1 MLSEFTKQFQILSR
15 RQRAVGL
22 ALLTLAGATWYGLA
36 HIGGPTQ
43 GHSEVSSQSRK
54 GLQRYTPTPAEWA
67 SLTIQPVTERAFRA
81 EHVTEG
87 KIAVDEDRSTPVFSP
102 YAGRV
107 TKLLARPGD
116 SVGQGQ
122 PLFVI
127 EAADTVQAQNDFIA
141 AMTGLNKA
149 RSALDLAQL
158 QHKRAKDLFEGK
170 AVPLKDYQQAEAT
183 LTQAQNDLRSTQ
195 TALEAARNKLRILG
209 FTDEAIATFQE
220 MGRINPET
228 TIFAPI
234 AGTVVQRKIGPG
246 QYVNSGAS
254 DPVFVIGDLSTV
266 WLTAFVRETEASN
279 VSVGQEISFNALAL
293 PGRPLTARINYVS
306 AAIDPSSRRL
316 LVRATIDNKDGV
328 FKPEMFANVT
338 IYSGGDRPGVGLF
351 AAVIIGGLVAFQ
363 QLNIEAYPD
372 PTPPMVDIVT
382 QSAGLSAEEIE
393 RYITIPLETQ
403 VAGIKNLNVIRTISL
418 YGLSDVKL
426 QFSFDFTYDQALQQ
440 VLNRLSQLAPLL
452 NSAQPQISPLSPI
465 GEIYRY
471 RLVGPP
477 NYSVL
482 DLKTLQ
488 DWVLQRRFRTVPG
501 VIDVTGWGGRTKT
514 YELQVDFNKLVA
526 YGLTLPQ
533 LLQAVSNS

>member
-1 MLSEFTKQFQILSR
+1 MLSKLTKQLQMLSR
-15 RQRAVGL
+15 PRLAVGSALL
-22 ALLTLAGATWYGLA
+22 ALAVAALYGLV
-36 HIGGPTQ
+36 HISGAQ
-43 GHSEVSSQSRK
+43 QHSEVSSQSRK
-54 GLQRYTPTPAEWA
+54 GLQRYVPSPAEWA

-116 SVGQGQ
+116 RVVQGQ

-195 TALEAARNKLRILG
+195 TALEASRNKLRILG
-209 FTDEAIATFQE
+209 FTDEAVSTFQE

-228 TIFAPI
+228 TILAPI

-266 WLTAFVRETEASN
+266 WLTAFVREADASN
-279 VSVGQEISFNALAL
+279 VSVGQELAFNVLAL
-293 PGRPLTARINYVS
+293 PGRPLKARINYVS
-306 AAIDPSSRRL
+306 AAIDPATRRL
-316 LVRATIDNKDGV
+316 LVRATIDNKDGLL
-328 FKPEMFANVT
+328 KPEMFANVT
-338 IYSGGDRPGVGLF
+338 IYSASDHPAIGVPKQALIYEGNQVRVWVAHEDKSIELRRIKTGLTNGDLVEVEGNLKPGE
-351 AAVIIGGLVAFQ
+351 Q
-363 QLNIEAYPD
+363 
-372 PTPPMVDIVT
+372 IVT
-382 QSAGLSAEEIE
+382 KG
-393 RYITIPLETQ
+393 
-403 VAGIKNLNVIRTISL
+403 SL
-418 YGLSDVKL
+418 
-426 QFSFDFTYDQALQQ
+426 F
-440 VLNRLSQLAPLL
+440 
-452 NSAQPQISPLSPI
+452 
-465 GEIYRY
+465 
-471 RLVGPP
+471 
-477 NYSVL
+477 
-482 DLKTLQ
+482 
-488 DWVLQRRFRTVPG
+488 
-501 VIDVTGWGGRTKT
+501 IDRAASG
-514 YELQVDFNKLVA
+514 
-526 YGLTLPQ
+526 
-533 LLQAVSNS
+533 S